1 MKSKKIKIPQ
11 NKLRDFCKKYH
22 IRKLALFGSV
32 LRSDFKP
39 TSDIDV
45 LVEFEPGKEPGFIRL
60 GEIESELSELLG
72 GRRIDL
78 VTERALNP
86 HLREKILKEARVQYA
101 EK

>member
-1 MKSKKIKIPQ
+1 MKSKTIKIPQ

-22 IRKLALFGSV
+22 IRRLALFGSV
-32 LRSDFKP
+32 LRADFSSG
-39 TSDIDV
+39 SDIDV

-78 VTERALNP
+78 VTKRALNP
-86 HLREKILKEARVQYA
+86 YLREKILKEAKVQYA

>member
-1 MKSKKIKIPQ
+1 MIKISQ
-11 NKLRDFCKKYH
+11 NKLKNFCKKYH
-22 IRKLALFGSV
+22 IRRLALFGSV